1 MGILLITEKSE
12 GWTGSR
18 SEKGDYEFQRIFHVL
33 TDDINIGPYA
43 VMNGTDSHGNSIP
56 LDFDDYHAGQDVL
69 TFARVKT
76 KAAAREPLNPMLWY
90 VTVTYSTAKDQ
101 QDRSNPPEDRPIEI
115 SFSLQRQTKV
125 ASKTISGGSLAT
137 SAGERFNPL
146 PEMDDSRLVMTVSRN
161 QFDFNSVAAMDY
173 RDSVNSDS
181 FVGFEAGKVKLA
193 GISAKSVFEG
203 AIFYWRVD
211 IEFHISDEGWD
222 LEVLDEGTYFLNGG
236 QKKRFKDLE
245 GHFTTGLL
253 DGAGGEAAVNT
264 PSFRTFRVYKRRSFN
279 VLVS

>member
-1 MGILLITEKSE
+1 MGILLITEKPD

-18 SEKGDYEFQRIFHVL
+18 TENGDYEFQRIFHVL

-43 VMNGTDSHGNSIP
+43 VLNATDAHGNSIP
-56 LDFDDYHAGQDVL
+56 LDFDDYHAGQDAL

-76 KAAAREPLNPMLWY
+76 KVAVREPQNPMLWY

-101 QDRSNPPEDRPIEI
+101 QDRSNPPDVRPTEV

-125 ASKTISGGSLAT
+125 VHKDQNNNAIAS

-146 PEMDDSRLVMTVSRN
+146 PEIDDSRLVMTISKN
-161 QFDFNSVAAMDY
+161 QASFNTAVAMDCQ
-173 RDSVNSDS
+173 DSVNSDQ
-181 FVGFEAGKVKLA
+181 FQGFEAGKVKLA

-203 AIFYWRVD
+203 SIFYWRVD
-211 IEFHISDEGWD
+211 FEFHISRDGWD
-222 LEVLDEGTYFLNGG
+222 LEILDEGTYFLSGG
-236 QKKRFKDLE
+236 QRKRFKDLE

-253 DGAGGEAAVNT
+253 DGSGGQSNPNT
-264 PSFRTFRVYKRRSFN
+264 FQTLVFEVYKRRSFN